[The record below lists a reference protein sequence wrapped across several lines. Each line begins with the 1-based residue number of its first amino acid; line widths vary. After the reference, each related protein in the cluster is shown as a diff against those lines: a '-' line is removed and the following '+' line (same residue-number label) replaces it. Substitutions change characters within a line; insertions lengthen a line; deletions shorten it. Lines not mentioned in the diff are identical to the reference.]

1 MKIIVSNCKHLF
13 CSQPFVQQGERY
25 FEQMIVHWS
34 LHCISFSFSLTQKKQ
49 VALCL
54 TVLNVLRL
62 VWIQLLTI
70 PATILSNI
78 DMCHT
83 CGVPSFVN
91 FQACKSCSMPSNCS
105 PKIFSK
111 HYTTKYR
118 CKEIWNLNHHIMQAR
133 YQLPQNAPITCVRA
147 LSTAT
152 TQGQSDG
159 DVSQGLCVPTGF

>member
-1 MKIIVSNCKHLF
+1 MCSYWCWKVLVHNQEEDCSIGHSAVMWIWKSNCKHLF

-62 VWIQLLTI
+62 VWIQFLTI

-111 HYTTKYR
+111 HYK
-118 CKEIWNLNHHIMQAR
+118 
-133 YQLPQNAPITCVRA
+133 QN
-147 LSTAT
+147 
-152 TQGQSDG
+152 
-159 DVSQGLCVPTGF
+159 TGAKRFET